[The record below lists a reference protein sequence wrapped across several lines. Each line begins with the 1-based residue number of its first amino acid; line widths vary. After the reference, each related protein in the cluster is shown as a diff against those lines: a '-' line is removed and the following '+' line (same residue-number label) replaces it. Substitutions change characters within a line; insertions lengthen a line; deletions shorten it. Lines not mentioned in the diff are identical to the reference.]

1 MSTSHA
7 GDIPGRFLLCPS
19 SPSMCCL
26 WQLAHRHPG
35 PAEPFVWATAEER
48 DHLVCALPVG
58 VTTAASA
65 QVLGLGKWVGGT
77 WCGGREQAGPFQA
90 FMFGLGCSF
99 IIQKKKIVVST
110 YSLLAWHC
118 AWHQM
123 EGKPWSSRCFLR
135 GHGRGY
141 RTCPERGRPG
151 AQGALRQ

>member
-1 MSTSHA
+1 MTTSHA

-26 WQLAHRHPG
+26 RQLAHRHPG

-99 IIQKKKIVVST
+99 IIQKKNSGEH
-110 YSLLAWHC
+110 LLSACLALCLAPDGGQTMVLEVLPQRAWPRI
-118 AWHQM
+118 QNL
-123 EGKPWSSRCFLR
+123 S
-135 GHGRGY
+135 
-141 RTCPERGRPG
+141 
-151 AQGALRQ
+151 